1 MSVQVQSLPSV
12 TFTDGYTQNGTYRDY
27 SDGSLSGAYGNGLFY
42 NCTSLK
48 TIKWGAG
55 VKTIGNVA
63 FLNCTSLTEVTLPAN
78 IANIGN
84 HAFYGCSSLKKATVK
99 GSVDSLG
106 RRAFANCPSLV
117 YVWFQG
123 PVMTFEPGYQ
133 PFAFDDSFSCVYAAP
148 GSTGWKGI
156 AEVPGLPDDGL
167 WCGVPI
173 KYGVPPTYTI
183 NFNRNDSS
191 APQTASR
198 TFDYGIAD
206 HLPSLSSLG
215 WARRGFNFKGWAV
228 SAANAAAGKVWKADW
243 ASVTTAVTAGKTLD
257 VYAVWEIASDS
268 YAIRF
273 IRNDGAGT
281 WRTVG
286 FKHGVKTRMPS
297 LANGLGW
304 GRRGYEFKGWA
315 LTTADANAGKV
326 WKGDWAY
333 VSEPVAKGKSLDVGV
348 RLRRGVARRQPP
360 RGDGRWR
367 LGFGLARRNRDA
379 VVAARLRRVFD
390 FSLEIFMRRVL
401 KCECCAV
408 GKREAYR
415 AQARKIG

>member
-1 MSVQVQSLPSV
+1 MFDEFESEDDQW
-12 TFTDGYTQNGTYRDY
+12 R
-27 SDGSLSGAYGNGLFY
+27 
-42 NCTSLK
+42 
-48 TIKWGAG
+48 
-55 VKTIGNVA
+55 
-63 FLNCTSLTEVTLPAN
+63 PA
-78 IANIGN
+78 
-84 HAFYGCSSLKKATVK
+84 
-99 GSVDSLG
+99 
-106 RRAFANCPSLV
+106 
-117 YVWFQG
+117 
-123 PVMTFEPGYQ
+123 
-133 PFAFDDSFSCVYAAP
+133 
-148 GSTGWKGI
+148 
-156 AEVPGLPDDGL
+156 
-167 WCGVPI
+167 
-173 KYGVPPTYTI
+173 PP
-183 NFNRNDSS
+183 
-191 APQTASR
+191 
-198 TFDYGIAD
+198 
-206 HLPSLSSLG
+206 
-215 WARRGFNFKGWAV
+215 K
-228 SAANAAAGKVWKADW
+228 
-243 ASVTTAVTAGKTLD
+243 
-257 VYAVWEIASDS
+257 
-268 YAIRF
+268 
-273 IRNDGAGT
+273 

-315 LTTADANAGKV
+315 LTTADANAGNV